1 MLNKGIMKCFEA
13 YLYNDKGEI
22 IAVDENMTSS
32 SISQTAT
39 ENLIKN
45 GADNATWAT
54 FQSGKEI
61 TCELASNVIDIN
73 KLMVQA
79 GASLVKGATNCHSK
93 AEVYTVSENKITLP
107 NIPIDGKKI
116 QIVDLAKD
124 ELIKSSNFSVAESAV
139 TFTGLDSL
147 KEVKVL
153 PYEYLESTGEQI
165 VISASQFPTGCKL
178 VLHSI
183 MINEKQQAINRV
195 EIELP
200 VVKPS
205 ADWSLS
211 SQSDF
216 SSGMDNTL
224 SLKAQK
230 DAKGNLGKQYCP
242 YIQ

>member
-1 MLNKGIMKCFEA
+1 MKCFEA

-45 GADNATWAT
+45 GADNSTWAT

-61 TCELASNVIDIN
+61 TCELASNVIDVN
-73 KLMVQA
+73 KLMIQA
-79 GASLVKGATNCHSK
+79 GASLVKGATKCHTK
-93 AEVYTVSENKITLP
+93 AQTYTVSASKITLEQTP
-107 NIPIDGKKI
+107 VDATKI
-116 QIVDLAKD
+116 QIVDLATD
-124 ELIKSSNFSVAESAV
+124 EVIAKTSYSTSALVV
-139 TFTGLDSL
+139 TFTGLEGL

-153 PYEYLESTGEQI
+153 PYEYLESDGEQI
-165 VISASQFPTGCKL
+165 VISASQFPVGCKL

-183 MINEKQQAINRV
+183 MINEKQQAVNRV

-230 DAKGNLGKQYCP
+230 DSLGNLGKQYCP
-242 YIQ
+242 YVQ